1 MCSTFKW
8 LLGAVVL
15 QKVEQGTEQL
25 NRKITWTADDL
36 VFYSP
41 ITKPLVEKSNTGIAT
56 LSISELCHA
65 TLSTSDNTAANLLL
79 NTMGGP
85 AGLTLAVRG
94 FGDRT
99 TRLDRYEPQLNEN
112 APNDPR
118 DTSTPLAMMGLMQ
131 RILFGDVLTQVSK
144 ETLKDWMIANVTGK
158 TRLRAGLPENWTA
171 GDRTGTSEKDAN
183 NNLAFA
189 TAPAGTAPVNGPL
202 LIVSFTNAPNP
213 TSAKANEV
221 HARIARVISTALI

>member
-1 MCSTFKW
+1 M
-8 LLGAVVL
+8 
-15 QKVEQGTEQL
+15 
-25 NRKITWTADDL
+25 
-36 VFYSP
+36 
-41 ITKPLVEKSNTGIAT
+41 
-56 LSISELCHA
+56 
-65 TLSTSDNTAANLLL
+65 
-79 NTMGGP
+79 
-85 AGLTLAVRG
+85 RG

-183 NNLAFA
+183 NILSNLADD
-189 TAPAGTAPVNGPL
+189 GVC
-202 LIVSFTNAPNP
+202 
-213 TSAKANEV
+213 
-221 HARIARVISTALI
+221 R